1 MNGITAHSTSETLAT
16 IEPTRFPEGP
26 IVVASDTTA
35 ASDAAIPLADAV
47 ASCLHADAILLSVV
61 EPMNVPIY
69 GVDGMVVS
77 MENAE
82 ETRDQRKSAAQAQQ
96 MRMRP
101 GAVPWPVTIGSGEP
115 AHEVTRHAHDLNARL
130 IVVGRGRHHGV
141 DRLLGGEAVLR
152 MLQLGDTPVLA
163 VEPTLTSPPRRVVVA
178 TDFSPFSLY
187 AAQVAMTVA
196 APDATIWLLHVGP
209 PFDETVPFLHE
220 RAERYREMSAA
231 AFARMRSVLPD
242 GRRSFQ
248 DVVLTGSAPD
258 ALLEFLHAHDADLVV
273 SATHGYGFLRRMV
286 LGSVAATL
294 IRRAPCS
301 VLAVPGSAHS
311 VAAARA
317 QRIPN
322 ASTRHF
328 EAGALDGELAGFTTR
343 NSGRRCTVEVD
354 TSELGAQ
361 VLGHDLMLAGAS
373 FDHHSKSVAIMF
385 GASTLKG
392 MHLTHSISGVTGID
406 LSGTAGG
413 SDQVLRIAHT
423 DGQTLLTLH

>member
-1 MNGITAHSTSETLAT
+1 MSSSATHSTSETLAT
-16 IEPTRFPEGP
+16 LEPTRFPEGP
-26 IVVASDTTA
+26 IVVATDTTES
-35 ASDAAIPLADAV
+35 SDAAIPLAGAL
-47 ASCLHADAILLSVV
+47 ASMARADAILVSVM
-61 EPMNVPIY
+61 EPVNVPIY

-82 ETRDQRKSAAQAQQ
+82 ETRDQRRSAAAAQL

-101 GAVPWPVTIGSGEP
+101 GAAAWPVTVTSGEP

-163 VEPTLTSPPRRVVVA
+163 VEPTLTAPPRRVVVA

-196 APDATIWLLHVGP
+196 APDATVWLLHVGP
-209 PFDETVPFLHE
+209 PFDETVPFLRD
-220 RAERYREMSAA
+220 RAEKYREMSAS
-231 AFARMRSVLPD
+231 AFARIRSALPD
-242 GRRSFQ
+242 GRHSVQ

-258 ALLEFLHAHDADLVV
+258 ALLDFLAAHDADLVV
-273 SATHGYGFLRRMV
+273 SATHGYGFLRRMI

-294 IRRAPCS
+294 IRRAHCS
-301 VLAVPGSAHS
+301 VLAVPGSART

-317 QRIPN
+317 QQVPN
-322 ASTRHF
+322 ANTRGF
-328 EAGALDGELAGFTTR
+328 ATMAMDAELAAFTTR
-343 NSGRRCTVEVD
+343 NIGRRCTVEVD
-354 TSELGAQ
+354 TGDMGAQ

-373 FDHHSKSVAIMF
+373 FDHHSTSVAIMF
-385 GASTLKG
+385 GTSTLKG